1 MSELRST
8 IYRYISKLQNYPV
21 FCRRLNEQNVPYD
34 VKRQRFH
41 SPHRDSTL
49 VNQTVPLPEERR
61 YSFPGS
67 VPSPLFHTHYLPDLT
82 GCVPPLQDSFPD
94 PIETTLPVA
103 KDKVTLTLA
112 RVLHDHTL
120 SQK

>member
-1 MSELRST
+1 MF
-8 IYRYISKLQNYPV
+8 
-21 FCRRLNEQNVPYD
+21 FCRRLSEQNVSYD

-41 SPHRDSTL
+41 SPHCESTL

-67 VPSPLFHTHYLPDLT
+67 IPSPLFHAHYIPDLI
-82 GCVPPLQDSFPD
+82 GCVPPLRDAPFPD

-103 KDKVTLTLA
+103 KDKVTLTQ
-112 RVLHDHTL
+112 V
-120 SQK
+120 